1 MLRTTTECMSILGGA
16 DTIANLPYDAYT
28 IKTMNLE
35 SNCSKSTSSTKNESY
50 FDKVNNQ
57 QMAVII
63 SDQ

>member
-1 MLRTTTECMSILGGA
+1 MSILGGA

-28 IKTMNLE
+28 IKTMNL
-35 SNCSKSTSSTKNESY
+35 SRIARNQLLVLKTKAILIE
-50 FDKVNNQ
+50 VNNQ